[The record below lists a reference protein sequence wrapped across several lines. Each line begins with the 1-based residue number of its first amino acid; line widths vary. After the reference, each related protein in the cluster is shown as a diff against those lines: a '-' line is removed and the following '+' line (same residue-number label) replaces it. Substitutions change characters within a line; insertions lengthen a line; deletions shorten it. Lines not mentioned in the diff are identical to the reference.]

1 MPIHRRLPKRGFTNI
16 NRISYVVLNFNRIQS
31 LINDNKIDPNK
42 IIDHQTL
49 FDLGIVKNLKSKIK
63 LLAKGEIKTKINIEV
78 SAASTSAKDSVAK
91 IGGSVT
97 IIENLKTAIKSPK
110 KFGV

>member
-78 SAASTSAKDSVAK
+78 AAASISAKDIVEK
-91 IGGSVT
+91 VGGSIT
-97 IIENLKTAIKSPK
+97 ILKNNKLVKTPPK
-110 KFGV
+110 KTGV